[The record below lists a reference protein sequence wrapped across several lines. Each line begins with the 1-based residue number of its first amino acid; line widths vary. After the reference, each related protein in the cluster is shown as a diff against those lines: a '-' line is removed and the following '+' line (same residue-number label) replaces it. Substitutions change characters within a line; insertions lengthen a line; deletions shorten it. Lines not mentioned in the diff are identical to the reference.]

1 MESLG
6 SKIKAIR
13 KDRNIKA
20 KDVYEGVLSKS
31 MYFKFENQD
40 CHLAYDTLF
49 KICLRL
55 NIELSDLYDIYTVEG
70 KYENYKDILTRVYSS
85 CYKEINTATLL
96 QFAKS
101 LKERYEKTGYEK
113 YRHLYIVIHNMALQ
127 CQEFPMVENEVKVIK
142 DYLFNVEN
150 WLEYELTL
158 VIITPFFFSL
168 DELDYLYLRVLKTIK
183 RLSPHINSNSLIFFI
198 SEIIILCLARDDY
211 QRFCL
216 YIRTLLKDVKWDP
229 TYSLFTR
236 ITLKFYSLLYQY
248 MQSPDIKHE
257 KQLYFLFSFLKFI
270 EMDQMFNVFTS
281 LFKYI
286 KKKMGI
292 NQKNDENSK

>member
-6 SKIKAIR
+6 SKIKNIR

-20 KDVYEGVLSKS
+20 KDVYEGILSKS

-85 CYKEINTATLL
+85 CYKEINVTKLI
-96 QFAKS
+96 QFAES
-101 LKERYEKTGYEK
+101 LKERYEETGYEK
-113 YRHLYIVIHNMALQ
+113 YHHLYIVIHNMALQ
-127 CQEFPMVENEVKVIK
+127 YQRVPMAEDEVKIIK

-158 VIITPFFFSL
+158 VITTPFFFSL
-168 DELDYLYLRVLKTIK
+168 DELDYLYSRVLKTIK
-183 RLSPHINSNSLIFFI
+183 RLSPHISSNSLIFFI
-198 SEIIILCLARDDY
+198 SEIVILCFTRDDY
-211 QRFCL
+211 QRICF

-236 ITLKFYSLLYQY
+236 ITLKFYSLLYKY
-248 MQSPDIKHE
+248 MQSPDVAHE
-257 KQLYFLFSFLKFI
+257 KQLCFLFSFLKFI
-270 EMDQMFNVFTS
+270 EMDQMLNVFTS
-281 LFKYI
+281 LLQYI
-286 KKKMGI
+286 KQKMKI
-292 NQKNDENSK
+292 E